1 MSIKK
6 LSLFVMFAFAF
17 QMLPAQVNAQGQ
29 PFSAIPFRDPQLL
42 EQWLALDTPAFQALL
57 QNNWPAVESE
67 LNGHFPPG
75 LVISPVSHG
84 FAGPQRTCLQDHT
97 PLACRIYMGD
107 LARINR
113 QRAGGPPA
121 GTLNNPFANR

>member
-1 MSIKK
+1 MSIREQ
-6 LSLFVMFAFAF
+6 LLWAVCACTF
-17 QMLPAQVNAQGQ
+17 QALPAQVNAQAQ
-29 PFSAIPFRDPQLL
+29 PFSALPFKDPQQL

-57 QNNWPAVESE
+57 QNNWRAVENE
-67 LNGHFPPG
+67 LNAHFPPG

-84 FAGPQRTCLQDHT
+84 FAGPQRTCLQDRA